1 MFFRRIL
8 DYAAYFAL
16 RVLICIVQ
24 ALPLEVC
31 EQCASGLATLFTRF
45 IPMRRKVIE
54 ENLRT
59 AFPKI
64 TPAEIDRLTWAM
76 WRHLFLLG
84 IEVAHAPRKIH
95 RTNYREYLRIPEIEQ
110 VVRNMM
116 AGRPVVVISG
126 HYGNFEM
133 GGYLLGLLGFPTH
146 SVARKLDNPYLDRFV
161 NDFRGRTGQH
171 ILGKKGSGE
180 DIEKLLESGGT
191 LALLGDQHAGE
202 KGCWVEFFGRPASTH
217 KAVALFSLTFQALT
231 MVNYV
236 RRTGGAFQYDL
247 RLQDSVDPAAPD
259 FPYGSVPLFSEWY
272 TRCLEQ
278 MIVTAPEQYWWVHRR
293 WKGEPP
299 KRARRKSAVLPEA
312 A

>member
-1 MFFRRIL
+1 MFFRRII
-8 DYAAYFAL
+8 DFTSFFAL
-16 RVLICIVQ
+16 RVLVCIVQ

-31 EQCASGLATLFTRF
+31 EQIAGGLATLFTRVV
-45 IPMRRKVIE
+45 PLRAGVIG

-59 AFPKI
+59 AFPNI
-64 TPAEIDRLTWAM
+64 TPAEIRRLTWAM

-95 RTNYREYLRIPEIEQ
+95 RTNYRKCMRIPEIEQ
-110 VVRNMM
+110 VVRIML
-116 AGRPVVVISG
+116 AGRPVVIISG

-146 SVARKLDNPYLDRFV
+146 SVARRLDNPYLDRFI

-171 ILGKKGSGE
+171 ILNKSGSGDE
-180 DIEKLLESGGT
+180 IERLLNSGGT

-217 KAVALFSLTFQALT
+217 KAVALFSLSFQAPT

-236 RRTGGAFQYDL
+236 RRRDGLFQYDL
-247 RLQDSVDPAAPD
+247 RCEAAVDPREAN
-259 FPYGSVPLFSEWY
+259 FQWGTVPLFSGWY
-272 TRCLEQ
+272 TRCLERI
-278 MIVTAPEQYWWVHRR
+278 IVAAPEQYWWVHRR

-299 KRARRKSAVLPEA
+299 RRAAKLKAMPAEA